1 MNKQKIDLEN
11 NKILRSDN
19 ICHNNQSLKDY
30 LDKGTVY
37 SNEEQK
43 IGKWI
48 DKKPIYQKV
57 VQFEIGDN
65 SNKFVPYNIS
75 NVDNIWIDESASY
88 IMGDSET
95 LPINWYYAT
104 SDWCRVWANKNS
116 GEIRFRSPST
126 LGARIGYVCLRYT
139 KTTD

>member
-11 NKILRSDN
+11 DKILRSENIEYDN
-19 ICHNNQSLKDY
+19 QTLKKY
-30 LDKGTVY
+30 LDSGNIY
-37 SNEEQK
+37 SSDEQK

-48 DKKPIYQKV
+48 DGKPIYQKI

-95 LPINWYYAT
+95 LPLNWYYSA

-126 LGARIGYVCLRYT
+126 LGARICYVCLRYT

>member
-19 ICHNNQSLKDY
+19 ICPNNQSLKDY

-126 LGARIGYVCLRYT
+126 LGVRICYVCLRYT

>member
-11 NKILRSDN
+11 NKILRSENIEYDN
-19 ICHNNQSLKDY
+19 QTLKKY
-30 LDKGTVY
+30 LDSGNMYDT
-37 SNEEQK
+37 NEQK
-43 IGKWI
+43 IGNWI
-48 DKKPIYQKV
+48 DGKPIYQKV

-65 SNKFVPYNIS
+65 SNKFVSYNIS

-88 IMGDSET
+88 IMGESET
-95 LPINWYYAT
+95 LPVNWYYSS

-126 LGARIGYVCLRYT
+126 LGTRNCYVCLRYT